1 VTWFPYIQE
10 SQEWGLSLLFVQ
22 GNPGILTTT
31 FLGCYSLFSF
41 QILSNIKK
49 SKRQVVAK
57 QLKEIIAGYSTYSS
71 SLLPY
76 FEVCIKGNSKLG
88 CSSGTATP
96 AHLEAKETVL
106 YSVSDAEIET
116 SSGQSTV
123 KDVMKQ
129 GMESSRELDEP
140 FFCSTNVQACNLFPD
155 WFKENLRCGNLPRS
169 FINMLVHHIH
179 FSAPQVED
187 FLLPFSHRISLPLL
201 CVIFG
206 LLTAGK
212 VIHETKLQYIA
223 YKDAQLQTLILLP
236 TCGTAT
242 MNEFPPLENVPD
254 LPISVRR
261 HLVYDVVG
269 FDANDILVLQGFP
282 DDWKIFIIAL
292 IYWGRNVSQPSLTVH
307 HIHAILFSVISL
319 NVVDRHAGYYRPK
332 KALLK
337 ETGSKLKKYVKSQ
350 NLQDNEYASSSGT
363 FHSANRETAEI
374 FESAHY
380 GSGYSTVTET
390 LAAVSSE
397 ECFCVAENILPY
409 HQVDERLKS
418 SPRLFYVSVVHMFA
432 QFQSCLL
439 HVMHLNAVLNLP
451 FIQCQVANFYSGTL
465 IYNAYMKFKEQ
476 SNVGEYVITYVL
488 KCVPTI
494 AALYSIMV
502 ASVMDFL
509 PQLTVKHGK
518 KRRKRRKKTSEPNCY
533 NESVA
538 DGEHI
543 TTVQAKNEEVLELI
557 DHNRFCALR
566 LFESNQ

>member
-1 VTWFPYIQE
+1 LSKVILGYYFNLVTATSF
-10 SQEWGLSLLFVQ
+10 
-22 GNPGILTTT
+22 
-31 FLGCYSLFSF
+31 GCYSLFSF
-41 QILSNIKK
+41 QILSNVKK
-49 SKRQVVAK
+49 SKRQSVAK
-57 QLKEIIAGYSTYSS
+57 QLKEVIAGYSTYSS

-106 YSVSDAEIET
+106 YSGSAAENET
-116 SSGQSTV
+116 SSCQSTA
-123 KDVMKQ
+123 KDVMKK
-129 GMESSRELDEP
+129 GMESSRDLDEP
-140 FFCSTNVQACNLFPD
+140 FFCSTNMQAHNLFPD
-155 WFKENLRCGNLPRS
+155 WFKENLRCGKLPRC
-169 FINMLVHHIH
+169 FMNMLVHHIH

-187 FLLPFSHRISLPLL
+187 FSLPFSHRISLPLL

-212 VIHETKLQYIA
+212 VVHETKLHCVA

-236 TCGTAT
+236 TCGTAM
-242 MNEFPPLENVPD
+242 MNEFLPLENLPD

-307 HIHAILFSVISL
+307 HIHAILFSIIFL
-319 NVVDRHAGYYRPK
+319 NVVDRHAGYHRSK
-332 KALLK
+332 KALIK
-337 ETGSKLKKYVKSQ
+337 ETGSKPKKYVKSQ

-363 FHSANRETAEI
+363 FHSTSREPAEM

-380 GSGYSTVTET
+380 GSRYSTVTEA

-418 SPRLFYVSVVHMFA
+418 SPRLFCVSVVHMFA

-465 IYNAYMKFKEQ
+465 IYNAYLKFKKQ
-476 SNVGEYVITYVL
+476 SNVEEYVMTCVL
-488 KCVPTI
+488 KCVPTL

-502 ASVMDFL
+502 ASVKDFL
-509 PQLTVKHGK
+509 PQFTVKQRK
-518 KRRKRRKKTSEPNCY
+518 KRRNRRKKISEPNCY
-533 NESVA
+533 NDSVA
-538 DGEHI
+538 DEHI
-543 TTVQAKNEEVLELI
+543 TTVQGKNEEALELI

-566 LFESNQ
+566 LFETKQ